1 MKVSEL
7 ISDLETL
14 MSQSGDCEVL
24 VEIGLRRQVPL
35 EGVRG
40 ELRPIMKNEAVSPEM
55 EYVIIVK

>member
-7 ISDLETL
+7 ISDLEIL

-35 EGVRG
+35 VGVHG
-40 ELRPIMKNEAVSPEM
+40 ELRPIMKNGASSPEM
-55 EYVIIVK
+55 EYVIVVK